1 MKRGRRQAVGH
12 QQSNIKS
19 ERESVVTTSG
29 EVSMDVFKA
38 LVSRAGM
45 DLTDE
50 ELAELKEAY
59 DVFQP
64 GVDNLHNAQLG
75 AEDLAVSFEP
85 VWDPEV

>member
-1 MKRGRRQAVGH
+1 M
-12 QQSNIKS
+12 
-19 ERESVVTTSG
+19 TTSG

-45 DLTDE
+45 ELTDA

-64 GVDNLHNAQLG
+64 GVDNLTTHSLEQRTWRSRLSLSG
-75 AEDLAVSFEP
+75 TRKCEAE
-85 VWDPEV
+85 

>member
-1 MKRGRRQAVGH
+1 M
-12 QQSNIKS
+12 
-19 ERESVVTTSG
+19 TTSG

-45 DLTDE
+45 ELTDA

-75 AEDLAVSFEP
+75 TEDLAVSFEP